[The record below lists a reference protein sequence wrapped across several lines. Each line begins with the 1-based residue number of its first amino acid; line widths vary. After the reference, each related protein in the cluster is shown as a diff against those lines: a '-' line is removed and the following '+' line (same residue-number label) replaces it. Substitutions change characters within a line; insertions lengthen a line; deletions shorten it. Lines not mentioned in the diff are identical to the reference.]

1 MPSTEQIL
9 DLFKERVHHPTS
21 ARELARLLRVPRD
34 ERVAFKRDLKRL
46 AVSGQL
52 VQVRGNRYAL
62 PDSEDLV
69 AGRLQTN
76 PAGFGFVVPDD
87 AETGERRDVYIAA
100 ANLTEAMHGDRV
112 LVRVERQTPRGLEG
126 RIVRILERAHDTVVG
141 RYESDAGGLAYVV
154 PFDRRITTDIHIPS
168 GQ

>member
-1 MPSTEQIL
+1 MPSTDDIL
-9 DLFKERVHHPTS
+9 TLFKERVHHPTS

-46 AVSGQL
+46 VASGQL
-52 VQVRGNRYAL
+52 ALVRGNRYAL
-62 PDSEDLV
+62 PESEDLV
-69 AGRLQTN
+69 PGRLQTN

-87 AETGERRDVYIAA
+87 AEPGERNDIYIAA

-126 RIVRILERAHDTVVG
+126 RVVRI
-141 RYESDAGGLAYVV
+141 
-154 PFDRRITTDIHIPS
+154 I
-168 GQ
+168 